1 MWAITTQREEF
12 TSRASYSP
20 FNIVVLDDDGSVGGG
35 MVVLV
40 LMAEASIAFFTKNIN
55 VWKKIHFYGIF
66 VIDSSATNH
75 FRP

>member
-20 FNIVVLDDDGSVGGG
+20 FYIVVLDDDGSVGGG

-40 LMAEASIAFFTKNIN
+40 LMAEASM
-55 VWKKIHFYGIF
+55 
-66 VIDSSATNH
+66 VIMVAPCSCSSEVVNSIP
-75 FRP
+75 R

>member
-1 MWAITTQREEF
+1 MWVITTQREEF

-40 LMAEASIAFFTKNIN
+40 LMAEASM
-55 VWKKIHFYGIF
+55 
-66 VIDSSATNH
+66 VIMVASCSFSSEVVNSIP
-75 FRP
+75 R